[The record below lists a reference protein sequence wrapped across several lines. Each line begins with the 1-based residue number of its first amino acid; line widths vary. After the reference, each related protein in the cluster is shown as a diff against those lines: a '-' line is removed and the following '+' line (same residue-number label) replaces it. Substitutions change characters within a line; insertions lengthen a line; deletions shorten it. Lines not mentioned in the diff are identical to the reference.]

1 MTELEPTVVHL
12 YGPHYNKVVLHFAE
26 DEIYQPIEA
35 YQAGIRGTH
44 VDSTTE
50 LEYAI
55 ATLAEPPRPREL
67 GDVPDVLV
75 YRNPVYRMGK
85 FMSASSVERAPLD
98 QFAMV
103 LDHCVANF
111 EGQRAFHQPPKEQVA
126 FGLGIEDRFTLNPS
140 QIQNMGNRKDLTAQ
154 ALESVGLG
162 IPSYGADQLDQ
173 FRDVHGDIPI
183 AYKPRGGANGRG
195 FREFASLSEVE
206 AALRNGEIDRSGL
219 IQPFLDFKRPI
230 TGIEPYDDGS
240 RELLQTLNTGN
251 NRPREVRM
259 HVIAERDADGV
270 LQVQAYPTL
279 RCGREG
285 DPRII
290 SSTFVSLDKD
300 GMGPGHPLY
309 DQAIAATHA
318 IDTFAT
324 EQSGRQAPQF
334 YGTLDIAQHNGQY
347 YICDANW
354 RGPRVPEQ
362 SHDAR
367 HAIINVLGKGALRN
381 LALAA

>member
-1 MTELEPTVVHL
+1 MSELEPTVLHY
-12 YGPHYNKVVLHFAE
+12 YGPHYNRNVVHPFR

-35 YQAGIRGTH
+35 YQQGIEAIETPDGGH
-44 VDSTTE
+44 
-50 LEYAI
+50 LNYAV
-55 ATLAEPPRPREL
+55 AMMTEPPQDRAL
-67 GDVPDVLV
+67 GNVPEVTV
-75 YRNPVYRMGK
+75 IRNPKYRDGRIVGG
-85 FMSASSVERAPLD
+85 SIDTASLG

-103 LDHCVANF
+103 LHHGVADF
-111 EGQRAFHQPPKEQVA
+111 EGQRAFHQVPTEQKSLSL
-126 FGLGIEDRFTLNPS
+126 GLEDRFVLNPT

-162 IPSYGADQLDQ
+162 IPSYDADQLEQ
-173 FRDVHGDIPI
+173 FRSVHGNIPI

-206 AALRNGEIDRSGL
+206 VALRNGEIDRTGL

-230 TGIEPYDDGS
+230 TGIEPYDNEAN
-240 RELLQTLNTGN
+240 ELIRTLNTGN

-290 SSTFVSLDKD
+290 SSTFVALDKD
-300 GMGPGHPLY
+300 SMGPGHPLY